1 MKIKQK
7 VILNIS
13 EFRKLK
19 PLIFYIFYEIFQ
31 YDLNV

>member
-19 PLIFYIFYEIFQ
+19 PLIFYIFFMKYFNMI
-31 YDLNV
+31 